1 VLGFPPSALTDWR
14 IEADEALFL
23 GGLSEGGFLR
33 ECAPDFF
40 SDDQTRHVHSAA
52 EHVPAGHVAA
62 AVMNS

>member
-1 VLGFPPSALTDWR
+1 MDLR
-14 IEADEALFL
+14 IVADEALFL

-40 SDDQTRHVHSAA
+40 FDDQTRHVRSAA

-62 AVMNS
+62 GVMGG

>member
-1 VLGFPPSALTDWR
+1 MDWR

-40 SDDQTRHVHSAA
+40 SDDQTRHAHNTA

-62 AVMNS
+62 GAMGG